1 VITRTPPLY
10 SIPLHCAF
18 ADALAA
24 GLIADAG
31 ADPMRL
37 ARTLV
42 LLPNRRAAS
51 AVTEAFV
58 RQLGNGGLLLPRLVP
73 VGDLDALER
82 LPAAAATLSLVVPP
96 LLRRFELA
104 RLVQA
109 LPADPPRAAVESL
122 RLGDAL
128 GAVLDALL
136 AEEVPPEALR
146 AAVADRELASHWER
160 SLAFLELIIAAW
172 PEARRGLGGTEGAT
186 RLAALIDATI
196 AGWQDA
202 PPARVVAAGLATA
215 SPPIVR
221 LLRAVLALP
230 DGMVVLPGL
239 DLDLSAHGTARWE
252 AVRVAEAGEGP
263 DSAEHPQWQ
272 MKRLLHRLGLE
283 RGDCRPWPH
292 TAPAAPDGP
301 PERTAALLAAL
312 APAATLHPADPPGLG
327 AFAELHAVECATAA
341 EEAQLIAL
349 ALREALETPGRRAA
363 LVTPD
368 RQLARRVAAHCRRW
382 GLVVDDSAG
391 TPLALTPPGAL
402 AQALVAARAGDFAP
416 VALLAVLKH
425 PLVNPGAERL
435 PWLDQVRR
443 ADRALR
449 GVRPPPG
456 LDGAGEAITR
466 FFDDKAERAEPHAKP
481 RLAAEAAAV
490 HGWWAGVDA
499 ALQPLAGLGA
509 ITTLPALAGAL
520 RTVLGTLAGDAAW
533 AGAEGRQLARLLD
546 DVESHG
552 ASFGRFAMDE
562 APALLAALL
571 AGQDVR
577 VPHGGHPRLAIL
589 GPVEAQLARADL
601 MILGGLNEGTWP
613 GQPAPDP
620 WLAPAIRRHLGL
632 PGMAEGIGLAAQDFA
647 RAAAAPHVLL
657 TRARRDAGGPQVASR
672 LWLRL
677 AALAGALPA
686 RPDLIAH
693 ARALDGGGAPRPR
706 PRPAPNPPLAAR
718 PQQLSITDAD
728 TLLAD
733 PFAFHARK
741 ILGLRAWDALDEDP
755 TPQLRGEIIHAVL
768 EDWIKAGHGTM
779 DQLHQLAETRLAAEA
794 GHFPL
799 LRALWLPRARAAI
812 DWAGA
817 QIMAR
822 LGDWPAMHAEV
833 HGNLTLSNGITLS
846 GRVDRVDRSAD
857 GRLAVID
864 YKTGAPP
871 AARDVQAMDA
881 NQLALGLAM
890 AAAGKLSSRG
900 GAAVPGGEAAEIAYW
915 QLKGSAKEPGKI
927 TRPLK
932 GDDDVPGHVKAVLDT
947 VTELTTR
954 FLQRETPMEAI
965 WRPAFRWN
973 DYDHLARVAEWANQP
988 KSRTGGQP

>member
-1 VITRTPPLY
+1 MITRTPPLY

-31 ADPMRL
+31 ADPLRL

-42 LLPNRRAAS
+42 LLPNRRAAN

-58 RQLGNGGLLLPRLVP
+58 RQLGKGGLLLPRLVP
-73 VGDLDALER
+73 VGDLDGLER
-82 LPAAAATLSLVVPP
+82 LPAAAATLSPVVPP

-109 LPADPPRAAVESL
+109 LPADPPRAAVECL

-146 AAVADRELASHWER
+146 AAVADKDLASHWER

-172 PEARRGLGGTEGAT
+172 PDARTGLGGTEGAT

-196 AGWQDA
+196 AGWQAD
-202 PPARVVAAGLATA
+202 PPARVVAAGITST
-215 SPPIVR
+215 SPAIVR
-221 LLRAVLALP
+221 LLGAVLALP

-239 DLDLSAHGTARWE
+239 DLDASAHGAARWE
-252 AVRVAEAGEGP
+252 AIGVAEAGEGP
-263 DSAEHPQWQ
+263 DSAAHPQWQ
-272 MKRLLHRLGLE
+272 MKRLLHRLGLK
-283 RGDCRPWPH
+283 RADCRAWPH

-312 APAATLHPADPPGLG
+312 APAATLHPAEPPAPA
-327 AFAELHAVECATAA
+327 AFAGLHAAECATAA

-368 RQLARRVAAHCRRW
+368 RVLARRVAAHCRRW

-402 AQALVAARAGDFAP
+402 AQALVAARAGEFAP

-425 PLVNPGAERL
+425 PLVNQTSDRL
-435 PWLDQVRR
+435 PWLTQVRR

-466 FFDDKAERAEPHAKP
+466 HFDEVAERAPPHAKP
-481 RLAAEAAAV
+481 RRAAEAAAM
-490 HGWWAGVDA
+490 HRWWADVDA
-499 ALQPLAGLGA
+499 ALAPLAQLGA

-533 AGAEGRQLARLLD
+533 AGADGRQLARLLD

-552 ASFGRFAMDE
+552 ASFGRFAIDE
-562 APALLAALL
+562 APALLGALL

-589 GPVEAQLARADL
+589 GPVEAQLSRADL
-601 MILGGLNEGTWP
+601 MILGGLNEGSWP
-613 GQPAPDP
+613 GLPAPDP
-620 WLAPAIRRHLGL
+620 WLAPAIRRQLGL
-632 PGMAEGIGLAAQDFA
+632 PGMGEAMGLAAQDFA
-647 RAAAAPHVLL
+647 RAAAAPRVLL
-657 TRARRDAGGPQVASR
+657 TRARRDAGGPRVASR

-677 AALAGALPA
+677 QAVAGALPS

-706 PRPAPNPPLAAR
+706 PRPAPRPPLELR
-718 PQQLSITDAD
+718 PQRLSITDCD

-741 ILGLRAWDALDEDP
+741 ILRLSAWEPLDQDP
-755 TPQLRGEIIHAVL
+755 TPQLRGEIVHGVL
-768 EDWIKAGHGTM
+768 EAWIKAGHGTPA
-779 DQLHQLAETRLAAEA
+779 QLMQLAEARLAEEA
-794 GHFPL
+794 AHFPL

-812 DWAGA
+812 QWAGG

-822 LGDWPAMHAEV
+822 LAEWPHMHAEV
-833 HGNLTLSNGITLS
+833 AGHYTLPNGVTLS
-846 GRVDRVDRSAD
+846 GRVDRVDRSDD
-857 GRLAVID
+857 GRIAVID
-864 YKTGAPP
+864 YKTGQPP
-871 AARDVQAMDA
+871 TGKAVKAMDA

-890 AAAGKLSSRG
+890 AAAGVLQDG
-900 GAAVPGGEAAEIAYW
+900 NGLAVPGGAAAEIAYW
-915 QLKGSAKEPGKI
+915 QLKGSANGPGKI
-927 TRPLK
+927 SRPLK
-932 GDDDVPGHVKAVLDT
+932 AGDDVPRHVADVLDAVNT
-947 VTELTTR
+947 LTTK
-954 FLQRETPMEAI
+954 FLQTDAPLEAI

-988 KSRTGGQP
+988 KPSGGAQP